1 MCRGLDILEKI
12 HNKKAGHLVSIPLL
26 RAPLKA
32 YFCRIATSA
41 RRVYSKPIEDLCIY
55 NHSRHSLLQCLD
67 RNVLNLADSKEPRT
81 MRNKRCLLYCKVGFW
96 G

>member
-41 RRVYSKPIEDLCIY
+41 RRV
-55 NHSRHSLLQCLD
+55 
-67 RNVLNLADSKEPRT
+67 
-81 MRNKRCLLYCKVGFW
+81 
-96 G
+96 